1 MANQISGKVPIE
13 KLDHVKP
20 IDGEDMSQKGVNEE
34 NSNLAE
40 VVKANKKESEVE
52 KEAWRLLRNAV
63 VTYRNS
69 SIGTVAANDPNDKMP
84 LNYDQVFIRDLVPS
98 ALAFL
103 LKGEGEIVRN
113 FLLYTMQL
121 QSWEKTVDC
130 YSPGQGLMPASFK
143 VRTVALDDNKFEE
156 VLDPDFGES
165 AIGRVA
171 PVDSDRENHLDP
183 VTGSRS
189 SLIQENTVY
198 TFTSTD
204 SIITAQSLND
214 GETLVSK
221 GGSFELGFFSPGNS
235 KYRYLGIWYKNI
247 PIRTVVWV
255 ANRQNPIK
263 DLSGKLMMNSTGSLV
278 LSSGNNS
285 DVWFTKSSKSAQSPI
300 LQLLDSGN
308 LVVRDDVD
316 RKTDVHLWQSFD
328 YPSDT
333 LLPDMKLGW
342 DLRTGLSRRIS
353 SWKNSDDP
361 SPGMLSDGV
370 ELAEYPQMVMRKGS
384 RKFFRSGSW
393 NGLQFSGAPEL
404 KLNPVFEFTFVLNQ
418 EEVYYM
424 YQLKN
429 KSVISRLVLNETTS
443 SRERYVWVEA
453 DQSWK
458 LYSSIPR
465 DYCDNYALCGANGI
479 CSITNSPVCRC
490 LNGFKPKSAQSW
502 NSIDW
507 TLGCIRNETLDCQR
521 THDFIKFSSLKL
533 PDTPNSWVNT
543 SMNLDECRETCSKN
557 CSCVAYANSDISRR
571 GSGCILWIN
580 DLVDVREFPD
590 GGQDL
595 YIRMPASNRADRPP
609 VKIVVVIV
617 ATIVGFCGVLLVS
630 YCVCRGKMKS
640 KVETGGDNINA
651 GPKEDMDLPLFN
663 LATISLATENFSVN
677 MKLGEGGFGPV
688 YKGTLEDGKI
698 IAVKTLSKY
707 SGQGLN
713 EFKNEVK
720 LIAKLQHRNL
730 VKLLGCCIEGEE
742 KILIYEYM
750 PNGSLYSFVFD
761 QTRAKLL
768 DWSKRFNIICGVA
781 RGLLYLHQDSRLR
794 IIHRDLKTS
803 NVLLDKELNPKIS
816 DFGMA
821 RTFVGDESGET
832 TNRIVGTYGYMA
844 PEYASYGLFSVKSDV
859 FSFGI
864 LLLEVVSGKKNRGF
878 DHPQNQNLIGYA
890 WRLWTEG
897 RPFELIDSLLED
909 SGIQPDMLRCIHI
922 ALICVQQSPED
933 RPTMSSVVLMLN
945 GESTLPQP
953 KHPGLLIDLIPGET
967 CPPSS
972 NNEPCSANY
981 SSITSLEAR

>member
-1 MANQISGKVPIE
+1 MNTNRFKFCLI
-13 KLDHVKP
+13 H
-20 IDGEDMSQKGVNEE
+20 
-34 NSNLAE
+34 
-40 VVKANKKESEVE
+40 
-52 KEAWRLLRNAV
+52 LLC
-63 VTYRNS
+63 S
-69 SIGTVAANDPNDKMP
+69 
-84 LNYDQVFIRDLVPS
+84 
-98 ALAFL
+98 L
-103 LKGEGEIVRN
+103 LKI
-113 FLLYTMQL
+113 L
-121 QSWEKTVDC
+121 
-130 YSPGQGLMPASFK
+130 AS
-143 VRTVALDDNKFEE
+143 N
-156 VLDPDFGES
+156 
-165 AIGRVA
+165 
-171 PVDSDRENHLDP
+171 
-183 VTGSRS
+183 
-189 SLIQENTVY
+189 
-198 TFTSTD
+198 D
-204 SIITAQSLND
+204 SIITSRSLND
-214 GETLVSK
+214 GETLVSE
-221 GGSFELGFFSPGNS
+221 GRSFELGFFSPGNS
-235 KYRYLGIWYKNI
+235 KDRYLGIWYKNI
-247 PIRTVVWV
+247 PIKTVVWV

-278 LSSGNNS
+278 LSSGNKS
-285 DVWFTKSSKSAQSPI
+285 DVWFTKPTKSAQSPI

-316 RKTDVHLWQSFD
+316 EKTDVHLWQSFD

-384 RKFFRSGSW
+384 RKFYRSGSW

-404 KLNPVFEFTFVLNQ
+404 KLNPVFEFKFVLNQ

-507 TLGCIRNETLDCQR
+507 SLGCIRNETLDCQR
-521 THDFIKFSSLKL
+521 KHDFIKFSSLKL

-580 DLVDVREFPD
+580 DLVDIREFPD

-617 ATIVGFCGVLLVS
+617 ATIVGFSGVLLVS

-832 TNRIVGTYGYMA
+832 TKRIVGTYGYMA

-878 DHPQNQNLIGYA
+878 DHPQNMNLIGYA
-890 WRLWTEG
+890 WRLWTED
-897 RPFELIDSLLED
+897 RPFELIDSLLEN

-922 ALICVQQSPED
+922 ALLCVQQSPED

-972 NNEPCSANY
+972 SNEPCSANY